1 MASNATFFWTNQL
14 SDADLAASDEAGDG
28 VVGNLLKTQLRRAWR
43 ALGSAAWFT
52 ADYGTTRPVRVLAL
66 LGVSL
71 GASATLRWRLS
82 TTAAHD
88 GDVHDTGTI
97 AAGARGTLDGRKQCL
112 VILPADKSARFSKVD
127 LEDPGAGSID
137 CGFAAQAP
145 WFQPQRNYSLG
156 FADGVESA
164 TVQEEALGGSIYSLK
179 RPKARVKRFSLNFLT
194 PAEAAAQGV
203 EITERAGVSAM
214 FGMIPNPDSADA
226 AAEMLVGQLRD
237 FGETAAPS
245 VKFRQRNFVLR
256 EFV

>member
-1 MASNATFFWTNQL
+1 MAEKAAFFWNNHL
-14 SDADLAASDEAGDG
+14 SDAELAASNEAGDG
-28 VVGNLLKTQLRRAWR
+28 VVGNLLMTQLRRAWR

-52 ADYGTTRPVRVLAL
+52 ADYGAARNVRVLAL

-82 TTAAHD
+82 TTAAHG
-88 GDVHDTGTI
+88 GDVHDTGTVP
-97 AAGARGTLDGRKQCL
+97 ADARATLDGRKQCL
-112 VILPADKSARFSKVD
+112 VILPADRSARFSRVD
-127 LEDPGAGSID
+127 IEDPGAGFID

-156 FADGVESA
+156 FADGVESG
-164 TVQEEALGGSIYSLK
+164 TVQEMALGGSIYTLK

-214 FGMIPNPDSADA
+214 FGMIPNPASADA
-226 AAEMLVGQLRD
+226 AGEMLVGQLRD

-245 VKFRQRNFVLR
+245 VKFRQRSFILR